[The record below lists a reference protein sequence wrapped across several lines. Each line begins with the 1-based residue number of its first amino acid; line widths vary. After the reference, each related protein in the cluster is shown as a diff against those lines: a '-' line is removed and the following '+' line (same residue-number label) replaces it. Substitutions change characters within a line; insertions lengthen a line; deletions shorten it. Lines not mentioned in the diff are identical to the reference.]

1 MCVPFITDWYQSW
14 KNHNKFENKIEMKRL
29 YAWGPVDSIIEDELQ
44 HPNFMAEEE
53 IDGTLVEYSL
63 KFKQL
68 SYLVLFG
75 AAWPLA
81 FLVAWVTNL
90 LDRFWIMK
98 RMSGILR
105 RATPK
110 GSQDIGSWAMILS
123 YLSVLGVFF
132 NAALAAFTIHVIEPS
147 CDEQK
152 EFLCDPFT
160 VRMLTV
166 YVYLGIGLF
175 FRVLAA
181 IYIDPQPRRFKD
193 LILRQQKR
201 LEFISNANKLPQ
213 LARTGLTM
221 NLPRQIVEKD
231 IQKKAMEKVDR

>member
-1 MCVPFITDWYQSW
+1 LCLGELQIQIITQFLVYLLQSMCVPIISDWFQSW
-14 KNHNKFENKIEMKRL
+14 KNHNKFENKIEMKRF
-29 YAWGPVDSIIEDELQ
+29 YSWGPVDSLIEDELQ
-44 HPNFMAEEE
+44 HPNFMADEE

-110 GSQDIGSWAMILS
+110 GGQDIGSWAMILS
-123 YLSVLGVFF
+123 YLSVLAVFF

-152 EFLCDPFT
+152 DFLCDPFT

-166 YVYLGIGLF
+166 Y
-175 FRVLAA
+175 
-181 IYIDPQPRRFKD
+181 IYIGH
-193 LILRQQKR
+193 
-201 LEFISNANKLPQ
+201 ANKLPQ

-221 NLPRQIVEKD
+221 NLPRQIIEKD
-231 IQKKAMEKVDR
+231 IQKKAMEKVEK